1 MKGKAWPAVQVRG
14 EAEKRMVAELAQRLC
29 LSESEIL
36 RLAIARL
43 YMIVVNGI
51 EK

>member
-1 MKGKAWPAVQVRG
+1 MADTARPAVQVRG
-14 EAEKRMVAELAQRLC
+14 ETEKRMVAEIAAKLY
-29 LSESEIL
+29 LSESEVL

-43 YMIVVNGI
+43 YMIVMNGG